1 MRWTMISKKLEIVMN
16 EYIKPTKLYG
26 DEDPL
31 KAENAMLKNRLKFV
45 KHMLKDLP
53 ELVWHLGSKNQEKLH
68 EILYRLEMTTLAV
81 KDREDK

>member
-1 MRWTMISKKLEIVMN
+1 MISKKLEIVMN

-26 DEDPL
+26 DEDPI
-31 KAENAMLKNRLKFV
+31 KKENTMLKNRLKFV

-53 ELVWHLGSKNQEKLH
+53 ELVWYLESKDQEKLH